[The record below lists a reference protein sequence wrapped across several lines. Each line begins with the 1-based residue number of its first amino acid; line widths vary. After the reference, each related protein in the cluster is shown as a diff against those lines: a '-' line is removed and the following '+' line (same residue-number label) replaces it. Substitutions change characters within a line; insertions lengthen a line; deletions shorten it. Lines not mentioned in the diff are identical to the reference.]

1 MNRCEVRLHD
11 VTGRYVRTLA
21 DRAVDPGEQRIEIN
35 VSDIRD
41 GLYVCQVRI
50 NEVAVRVIR
59 IKKAS

>member
-1 MNRCEVRLHD
+1 LYD

-41 GLYVCQVRI
+41 GLYLCQVKLDD
-50 NEVAVRVIR
+50 VRVFVTR
-59 IKKAS
+59 MIKVASGN